1 MHGYALDK
9 LEAFLQ
15 PGMKGIL
22 WEWEWEKFADINF
35 IYEIEALDIGSGSG
49 YLTGCMASMVKQKY
63 SIKRHL
69 ILMESFRLTFR
80 EKRLV

>member
-22 WEWEWEKFADINF
+22 WMCGWNLPALTL
-35 IYEIEALDIGSGSG
+35 YEI
-49 YLTGCMASMVKQKY
+49 
-63 SIKRHL
+63 
-69 ILMESFRLTFR
+69 
-80 EKRLV
+80 

>member
-22 WEWEWEKFADINF
+22 
-35 IYEIEALDIGSGSG
+35 
-49 YLTGCMASMVKQKY
+49 
-63 SIKRHL
+63 
-69 ILMESFRLTFR
+69 R
-80 EKRLV
+80 EKERNLPILTLYKL